1 MLLFG
6 VFFSGSPDMYVTSFC
21 FISFIFSNPFQ
32 FYLLSFCF
40 LCLFWSVLHN
50 PYCVF
55 SSTSLPLYSLS
66 FLCYF
71 SLLRLSSRPISS
83 PLVLYLPLKSYISAL
98 ISFTEPLFQKY
109 FKFTGIGLVINF
121 LFSSSISFLWQHF
134 SGEWFLSVN
143 CFYCYSPPFLL
154 YVSLV
159 HFLTFE
165 LNFSWSGCLLEV
177 YNKRKEPGPSC
188 RLAFLILT
196 A

>member
-1 MLLFG
+1 MWRSEACLISFLLYVAWSFYLMFKINVVIWRLLF
-6 VFFSGSPDMYVTSFC
+6 SESRYVCYLFL
-21 FISFIFSNPFQ
+21 FYIFHFLLNPFQ

-134 SGEWFLSVN
+134 SGEWFLSVTVFTVTLRLF
-143 CFYCYSPPFLL
+143 FYM
-154 YVSLV
+154 
-159 HFLTFE
+159 
-165 LNFSWSGCLLEV
+165 CLW
-177 YNKRKEPGPSC
+177 
-188 RLAFLILT
+188 FIF
-196 A
+196 